1 VLNCHRLSGFTDR
14 FGRAVLADVSHRRLR
29 SVRRGEVN
37 AVKPHFAAGVTV
49 RRD

>member
-1 VLNCHRLSGFTDR
+1 MLNCHRLSGFTDR
-14 FGRAVLADVSHRRLR
+14 FERAVLADVSHRRLR